1 MKFRPPLVIS
11 TGLVNEGIR
20 LMETKL
26 VTSSEAHRND
36 QNLVP
41 KFDVIVNEFPFLK
54 DVLRFKNDADYHPK
68 RLK

>member
-1 MKFRPPLVIS
+1 
-11 TGLVNEGIR
+11 
-20 LMETKL
+20 METKL

-41 KFDVIVNEFPFLK
+41 KFDVIVNEFAFLK